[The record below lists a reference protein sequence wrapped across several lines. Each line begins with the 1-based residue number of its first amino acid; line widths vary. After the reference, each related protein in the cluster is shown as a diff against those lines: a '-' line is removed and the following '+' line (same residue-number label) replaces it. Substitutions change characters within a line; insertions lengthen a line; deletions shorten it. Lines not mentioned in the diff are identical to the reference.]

1 MLRGI
6 RVEGYRSIR
15 SLEFELGQLTVVIG
29 ENGAGKS
36 NLYRALSLMREAAT
50 GGLANAI
57 ALEGGMRS
65 VLWAGETQRNATRAM
80 KLSVDFDEVRYAL
93 KLGLPGPTDPAL
105 ALDPVVKEETISV
118 AVRDRL
124 AVMLQRKGP
133 SVLTRDVDGKWQPYQ
148 NMLLMAETALSMLR
162 DPKQFPE
169 LDRIQRALA
178 GWRFHH
184 AFRTDADSPIRQPQV
199 AVCSPVLDSDGA
211 NLAAVL
217 ATVMHLKDGPQD
229 YVRSEIGLAIDE
241 AFPGAMLEFD
251 AAAGRHAVALK
262 TADFHRAFAAH
273 EMSDGTLRYLCLVGA
288 LCAYRRPPFIALNEP
303 EASLHAELIGPLAK
317 MILRASEDAQMIVV
331 THSHA
336 LADIL
341 EVEGAATRISL
352 EKRRG
357 ETVLT
362 SRASGAAAWV

>member
-1 MLRGI
+1 VLRGI

-133 SVLTRDVDGKWQPYQ
+133 SVLTRDADGKWQPYQ

-229 YVRSEIGLAIDE
+229 YVRSEIG
-241 AFPGAMLEFD
+241 
-251 AAAGRHAVALK
+251 
-262 TADFHRAFAAH
+262 
-273 EMSDGTLRYLCLVGA
+273 YLCLVGA

-341 EVEGAATRISL
+341 EVEGAATRVSL

>member
-15 SLEFELGQLTVVIG
+15 ALEFEPGQLTVVIG

-50 GGLANAI
+50 GGLARAI
-57 ALEGGMRS
+57 AAEGGMRS
-65 VLWAGETQRNATRAM
+65 ALWAGETRGNGARIM
-80 KLSVDFDEVRYAL
+80 KLAVDFDEVRYGL

-124 AVMLQRKGP
+124 AVMMQRKGP
-133 SVLTRDVDGKWQPYQ
+133 SVLTRDAEGKWQPYQ
-148 NMLLMAETALSMLR
+148 NMLLMAETALGMLR

-169 LDRIQRALA
+169 LDRIQRAMA

-199 AVCSPVLDSDGA
+199 AVCSPELDSDGS

-217 ATVMHLKDGPQD
+217 ATVMHLKDGAQD
-229 YVRSEIGLAIDE
+229 YHRSEIGQAIDA
-241 AFPGAMLEFD
+241 AFPGATLDFE
-251 AAAGRHAVALK
+251 AAGGRHAVALK
-262 TADFHRAFAAH
+262 TPDLHRSFAAH

-288 LCAYRRPPFIALNEP
+288 LCAYRNPPFIALNEP
-303 EASLHAELIGPLAK
+303 EASLHVDLLRPLAK
-317 MILRASEDAQMIVV
+317 MILRAAEDSQMIVV
-331 THSHA
+331 THSPM

-341 EVEGAATRISL
+341 EVEGAATRVSL

-357 ETVLT
+357 ETTL
-362 SRASGAAAWV
+362 SARGSGASAWV

>member
-6 RVEGYRSIR
+6 SVKGYRSIR
-15 SLEFELGQLTVVIG
+15 ALEFELGQLTVVIG
-29 ENGAGKS
+29 ENGTGKS

-65 VLWAGETQRNATRAM
+65 VLWAGETARNTSRA
-80 KLSVDFDEVRYAL
+80 LNLAVDLEDIRYAL

-105 ALDPVVKEETISV
+105 ALDPVVKEESV
-118 AVRDRL
+118 SIAVNGRQP
-124 AVMLQRKGP
+124 VMLQRKGP
-133 SVLTRDVDGKWQPYQ
+133 SVMTRDQDGAWQPYQ

-162 DPKQFPE
+162 DPRRFPE
-169 LDRIQRALA
+169 LDRVQRALSA
-178 GWRFHH
+178 WRFHH
-184 AFRTDADSPIRQPQV
+184 TFRTDVQSPIRQPQV
-199 AVCSPVLDSDGA
+199 AVCAPTLDADA
-211 NLAAVL
+211 QNLAAVL
-217 ATVMHLKDGPQD
+217 ATVMHLKDGPRD
-229 YVRSEIGLAIDE
+229 YARSEIGQAIAE
-241 AFPGAMLEFD
+241 AFPGSVLEFD
-251 AAAGRHAVALK
+251 EAAGRHAVALR
-262 TADFHRAFAAH
+262 TPDFQRAFSAH

-303 EASLHAELIGPLAK
+303 EASLHNELIPPLGQ

-331 THSHA
+331 THSHQ

-357 ETVLT
+357 ETVL
-362 SRASGAAAWV
+362 SSSSSGATRWV